1 MKICTK
7 RILISVTIA
16 LFFALLINPIS
27 AKAADITLDEGL
39 DLFLSGSEIG
49 DAKIGTVVGKIT
61 KGALSI
67 LGLVALVIFII
78 AGFQWMTSGGDK
90 EKIKGAQK
98 LMGAAVVGLIIVIIS
113 YAAVFFI
120 VESLKTVTDS

>member
-27 AKAADITLDEGL
+27 VKAADITLDEGL
-39 DLFLSGSEIG
+39 DLFRSGSEIG
-49 DAKIGTVVGKIT
+49 NAEIGTVVGRIT

-98 LMGAAVVGLIIVIIS
+98 LMGAAIVGLIIIIIS

-120 VESLKTVTDS
+120 TNSLKAVTN